1 MKQDQVVRAI
11 KRLVGDDRRNVWCA
25 ANGVNQTVLSD
36 VLRGH
41 KPPTEQLCALVGV
54 ERFTVTRY
62 RTNQPAKR
70 KEQA

>member
-1 MKQDQVVRAI
+1 MTKEQVIKAI
-11 KRLVGDDRRNVWCA
+11 KRMVGGDRRGVWCA

-54 ERFTVTRY
+54 ERVTKTTTTY
-62 RTNQPAKR
+62 RKQ
-70 KEQA
+70 EQAS

>member
-1 MKQDQVVRAI
+1 MKREQVVAAI
-11 KRLVGDDRRNVWCA
+11 KRLVGDTRRNVWCA
-25 ANGVNQTVLSD
+25 ANGINQTVLSD

-62 RTNQPAKR
+62 RKT
-70 KEQA
+70 EQTSV

>member
-1 MKQDQVVRAI
+1 MKQEQVVKAI
-11 KRLVGDDRRNVWCA
+11 KREIGEMRHKEWCELWSI
-25 ANGVNQTVLSD
+25 NRTVLSD

-54 ERFTVTRY
+54 ERFTTVTY
-62 RTNQPAKR
+62 RK

>member
-1 MKQDQVVRAI
+1 MKQEQVVRAI
-11 KRLVGDDRRNVWCA
+11 RRDIGLTRQKDWCA
-25 ANGVNQTVLSD
+25 FHGVNQTVLSD

-62 RTNQPAKR
+62 RAALREKG
-70 KEQA
+70 